1 MSDYSFDER
10 LKFGAR
16 GEKMV
21 IDNFITILKPFVT
34 EWIYGKYKEHTR
46 KQRSGID
53 FSVPVMV
60 WVT

>member
-34 EWIYGKYKEHTR
+34 EWIYGK
-46 KQRSGID
+46 
-53 FSVPVMV
+53 
-60 WVT
+60 